1 MKMFLG
7 IIGILLSYVMV
18 RYRRHVVDF
27 TGKFAWA
34 EKYLGMGGTYNAM
47 ILFALGLFLF
57 SILYMT
63 GSLEFIF
70 GGLGTFFSSGGGESN

>member
-7 IIGILLSYVMV
+7 LIGILLSYVII
-18 RYRRHVVDF
+18 RYRKQVVDF

-34 EKYLGMGGTYNAM
+34 ERYLGMGGTYNALVLLA
-47 ILFALGLFLF
+47 IGLFLF

-63 GSLEFIF
+63 GNMDFVF
-70 GGLGTFFSSGGGESN
+70 GGLGRFF